1 MFEGGALSF
10 ISLLS
15 KKLAQGECVITAEL
29 SPPRGSDVSTLL
41 SRAEALKPLVDAIN
55 IPDCQRAMLKLSSM
69 VASIMI
75 QQQVGVETVWQLT
88 CRDRNLIALQSDLLG
103 GWAMGLCNL
112 LALTGDPVQVGDQA
126 PMANQVFH
134 LEAIRLL
141 DLLQRL
147 NSSLDA
153 QQAPLKAGGTSFC
166 VGSALNLARLHGA
179 AQQQRLRQKLERGVN
194 FFQTQPVY
202 DQDTLL
208 KGLEVVSNAAIAVG
222 VTPPPV
228 LLGLVPPKSAEA
240 ARRFNQTVPGIH
252 IPADWIEALE
262 QTQDPKTSM
271 RISFERCGE
280 WMQQAAP
287 LVQGLHLMPVGIEA
301 SFIQYWQA
309 NPAWIPKA
317 AATIAN

>member
-1 MFEGGALSF
+1 MSPLG
-10 ISLLS
+10 LLS
-15 KKLAQGECVITAEL
+15 RKLAQGHFVVTVEL
-29 SPPRGSDVSTLL
+29 SPPRGSDVNTLL
-41 SRAEALKPLVDAIN
+41 SRAEALKPVVDAIN

-75 QQQVGVETVWQLT
+75 QQQVGVESVWQLT

-103 GWAMGLCNL
+103 GWAMGLRNV

-147 NSSLDA
+147 NTAVDA
-153 QQAPLKAGGTSFC
+153 QQAPLKAGGTHFC

-179 AQQQRLRQKLERGVN
+179 AQQQRLRQKLERGVS

-202 DQDTLL
+202 DRITLL
-208 KGLEVVSNAAIAVG
+208 KGLDVLNQAAQTVG

-228 LLGLVPPKSAEA
+228 LLGIVPPKSADA

-262 QTQDPKTSM
+262 QTDDPKAAM
-271 RISFERCGE
+271 RNSFERCGQ
-280 WMQQAAP
+280 WMQEAAA
-287 LVQGLHLMPVGIEA
+287 LVQGIHVMPVGIEA
-301 SFIQYWQA
+301 SFIEYWQA
-309 NPAWIPKA
+309 NPMWIPR
-317 AATIAN
+317 IAVPSI